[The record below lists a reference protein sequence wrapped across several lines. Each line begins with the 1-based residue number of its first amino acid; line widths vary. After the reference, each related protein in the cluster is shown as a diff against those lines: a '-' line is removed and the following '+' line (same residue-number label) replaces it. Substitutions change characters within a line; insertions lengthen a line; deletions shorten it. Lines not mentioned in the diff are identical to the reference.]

1 MSFFSSVYF
10 NQMSQVSE
18 LVESWVDSMQAGDL
32 IQQLTAVCQ
41 PTFVLLYFFIVYPN
55 LTFY

>member
-1 MSFFSSVYF
+1 MSFLSSVYF

-32 IQQLTAVCQ
+32 IQQLTAV
-41 PTFVLLYFFIVYPN
+41 
-55 LTFY
+55 